1 MGSGQTITSSYF
13 STPQIRFMPL
23 VSTEPEESH
32 STGTRSRHVDIDVDD
47 NDNNNGDS
55 DGGKTD
61 GADDDYI
68 LVDDPESEMAEKESE
83 EQARWTP
90 FWKKVRTAMVIEAPK
105 DVEIR

>member
-1 MGSGQTITSSYF
+1 
-13 STPQIRFMPL
+13 MPL

-47 NDNNNGDS
+47 NNNSNDNDNGN
-55 DGGKTD
+55 GGKTD
-61 GADDDYI
+61 AADDDYI
-68 LVDDPESEMAEKESE
+68 LLDDPESEMAEKESE